1 MKAII
6 RDHNGVLSDLKPH
19 FELVNTVQEADIV
32 VLWQDII
39 AMGLCIAK
47 LAKQLK
53 KPLVVIQH
61 GAHGME
67 DYVPP
72 LSNELLADKVLVWSG
87 YDRDQ
92 LIGAGISPKRIEITG
107 TTVFSH
113 LKGRTPHKGSHVL
126 FVPEHWDYDVEENF
140 DIYQKL
146 IELCKKNEWELKVKV
161 MERHDKDRYKE
172 HMVYSDREQP
182 EHLDICADVLSWAD
196 VLVSVSEITFEL
208 MAQALDIPVICCE
221 ISPPRTFLNNPR
233 YLELKKP
240 YSKAVKIIK
249 TLDTLEETVKSQ
261 LENPD
266 ELQAERRDVTLLRGG
281 IHIEDPLQKMIEAI
295 KQYG

>member
-6 RDHNGVLSDLKPH
+6 RDHNGILSELKPH
-19 FELVNTVQEADIV
+19 FELVNTVQEAEVV

-47 LAKQLK
+47 LAKQLH

-72 LSNELLADKVLVWSG
+72 LSNKLLADKVLVWG
-87 YDRDQ
+87 QYDKDQ
-92 LIGAGISPKRIEITG
+92 LMDNGISPKRIAITG
-107 TTVFSH
+107 TTVFRH
-113 LKGRTPHKGSHVL
+113 LKGRTPHKGTHIL
-126 FVPEHWDYDVEENF
+126 FSPEHWDHDIEENLTL
-140 DIYQKL
+140 YNKL
-146 IELCKKNEWELKVKV
+146 KEICKKNEWELKVKV

-208 MAQALDIPVICCE
+208 MAQASDIPVICCD
-221 ISPPRTFLNNPR
+221 ISKPRMFLNNPR

-240 YSKAVKIIK
+240 YSKGVKVIYTLDSLEQTIEGQLKNPEELQKERADVVLMRGGVHIKDPLSKII
-249 TLDTLEETVKSQ
+249 EEIKNVK
-261 LENPD
+261 
-266 ELQAERRDVTLLRGG
+266 
-281 IHIEDPLQKMIEAI
+281 
-295 KQYG
+295 